1 MGVDQRRAGG
11 YLVESKGGKMRYDVA
26 IIGGG
31 PGGYV
36 AAIRMGQL
44 GFNVALIEREQV
56 GGVCLNRGCIPTK
69 ALYSATKLLEQ
80 AERANEIGIR
90 FPPPKVDI
98 AGLASWKEGI
108 VSRLVSG
115 VERLLQANGVTVVEA
130 AGTVTAPGMIS
141 LSNGETL
148 AADRIV
154 LALGACPVEIPG
166 FSFKDPLIWSSDD
179 ALSLTEIPERLLVIG
194 GGVIGLELATIYS
207 RLGSAVT
214 VLELTPE
221 ILPGIELDRR
231 VISRVVQGLKK
242 QGIELRLATAAALYE
257 KTPDGAVVRTKDG
270 EKFPADRILLAVG
283 RRPNSAG
290 LEKLGIELDRH
301 GFVQVNE
308 SLETSVPGIH
318 AIGDLVPGPM
328 LAHKA
333 SAEGLKLAAHFA
345 GEEYPLDYGTIPQAI
360 FTDPEVASV
369 GLSEKRAKDEGYK
382 VLVGR
387 FPYAALGKALGMN
400 EPDGLFQV
408 VADAES
414 QRILGVQIVGA
425 EASDLISE
433 AAVAVQ
439 QGLTLDVIADSVHPH
454 PTLPEGLKE
463 AAENA
468 LGRAIHTINRQA

>member
-1 MGVDQRRAGG
+1 
-11 YLVESKGGKMRYDVA
+11 MRYDAA

-44 GFNVALIEREQV
+44 GFNVALIEQERV

-80 AERANEIGIR
+80 ARRAKEIGIE
-90 FPPPKVDI
+90 FSPPKLDI
-98 AGLASWKEGI
+98 AGLASWKDGI
-108 VSRLVSG
+108 VTQLVGG
-115 VERLLQANGVTVVEA
+115 VEKLLAANGVELIKA
-130 AGTVTAPGMIS
+130 AGTALEPGKIS
-141 LSNGETL
+141 LSTGEIL
-148 AADRIV
+148 EADRVV
-154 LALGACPVEIPG
+154 LALGSSPVTIPG
-166 FSFKDPLIWSSDD
+166 FSFDDPLIWSSDE
-179 ALSLTEIPERLLVIG
+179 ALSLAEIPERLLVIG

-207 RLGSAVT
+207 RLGSTVT
-214 VLELTPE
+214 VLELLPE
-221 ILPGIELDRR
+221 ILPGVDLDRR
-231 VISRVVQGLKK
+231 VVSRVVQGLKR
-242 QGIELRLATAAALYE
+242 QGIYLRLETAAASYE
-257 KTPDGAVVRTKDG
+257 KTSDGAVVRTQEG
-270 EKFPADRILLAVG
+270 EEIAADRVLIAIG

-290 LEKLGIELDRH
+290 LEGLGIELDQH
-301 GFVQVNE
+301 GFVVVDEN
-308 SLETSVPGIH
+308 LETSVPGIY

-345 GEEYPLDYGTIPQAI
+345 GEEYSLNYDSIPQAI

-369 GLSEKRAKDEGYK
+369 GLSERRAKEKGYE
-382 VLVGR
+382 VHVGR

-400 EPDGLFQV
+400 EPDGFFQV
-408 VADAES
+408 VADARS
-414 QRILGVQIVGA
+414 QRVLGVQIAGA

-439 QGLTLDVIADSVHPH
+439 NGLSVSAIADSIHPH

-463 AAENA
+463 AAESA
-468 LGRAIHTINRQA
+468 LGRAIHTINR